1 MRPTT
6 DEKKFLKDWKF
17 VEVAR
22 YVDSLSKVIR
32 EKNGDNPLV
41 VPFDQVEKYSDKHNN
56 VGVYTSVWLYN
67 NEDIN
72 KATRYSNLY
81 FDLDNS
87 DIAIA
92 YDETVKLVSIL
103 KNKIPT
109 DAIKIYFTGKRV
121 FI

>member
-41 VPFDQVEKYSDKHNN
+41 MPFDQVEKYSDKHNN

-67 NEDIN
+67 NQDIN

-92 YDETVKLVSIL
+92 YEETVKLVSIL
-103 KNKIPT
+103 KNKIPK
-109 DAIKIYFTGKRV
+109 DAITI
-121 FI
+121 